1 MVWLMDYQ
9 WYSYIYVLYALV
21 DDVQV
26 SEDSEK
32 HSGLMLKTLCEQ
44 FDLSYEEVKSI
55 RWKGNMKN

>member
-1 MVWLMDYQ
+1 MVWLMDQQ

>member
-1 MVWLMDYQ
+1 MYMLLI
-9 WYSYIYVLYALV
+9 SCICVLYARV

-44 FDLSYEEVKSI
+44 FDLSHEEVKSI
-55 RWKGNMKN
+55 RWKGNIKNVIL

>member
-1 MVWLMDYQ
+1 MDYQ

>member
-1 MVWLMDYQ
+1 MANGLAVVFIY
-9 WYSYIYVLYALV
+9 YVLYALV